1 MQTNGKAIDLPTEDI
16 VIKQKTFPS
25 CTLGE
30 LAVMDIPKRKAII
43 DPLIMEGSSMEIN
56 GGTGIGKTWF
66 TLEMLC
72 SIATGESFLG
82 KYEVKNPRPVYYID
96 GEMPFDS
103 IRDRVNMI
111 MGRYI
116 YKYKV
121 SEIPLHFS
129 NPLLFDNNYIPKIN
143 DPKVTQSLIK
153 DQIKRMSDIHGSP
166 IFICFDNL
174 SCLTDYKENDNDD
187 WTSMLDMYT
196 ELKHEKHSIC
206 HVHHVGKG
214 GHQRGASRK
223 HDALDCVIHLKRPED
238 YDASEGAVFNV
249 RFDKHRHFAGEDAR
263 SFKCSIKV
271 DQDLNQVTWD
281 ISKYKDLAHEEL
293 LTAYCNGLPDITYT
307 KLEGEFGISKSAIAR
322 TIKHCVTNGLYES
335 KMKEIYGEHDWLNY
349 DKLIN
354 KKKKKGVALSQNEEE
369 RGISPEIPF

>member
-1 MQTNGKAIDLPTEDI
+1 MQTNGKAIDLPEEEI

-30 LAVMDIPKRKAII
+30 LAVMDIKPRKPII
-43 DPLIMEGSSMEIN
+43 DPLIMEGASMEIN

-72 SIATGESFLG
+72 SIATGEKFLG
-82 KYEVKNPRPVYYID
+82 KYEVVNPRPVFYID

-111 MGRYI
+111 MARYI
-116 YKYKV
+116 YKYQVTK
-121 SEIPLHFS
+121 IPIHFS
-129 NPLLFDNNYIPKIN
+129 NPLLFDNNFIPKIN
-143 DPKVTQSLIK
+143 DTKVTQTLIK
-153 DQIKRMSDIHGSP
+153 DQIKRISDIHSSP
-166 IFICFDNL
+166 IFVCFDNL

-196 ELKHEKHSIC
+196 FLKHEGHSIC

-214 GHQRGASRK
+214 GQQRGASRK
-223 HDALDCVIHLKRPED
+223 HDALDTVIHLKRPEE

-249 RFDKHRHFAGEDAR
+249 RFDKHRHFAGEYAR

-271 DQDLNQVTWD
+271 DDNNKVSWD
-281 ISKYKDLAHEEL
+281 ISDYKDVASEEL
-293 LTAYCNGLPDITYT
+293 LTAYCSGLPDITYT
-307 KLEGEFGISKSAIAR
+307 KLEEEFGISKSTIGR
-322 TIKHCVTNGLYES
+322 TIKQCVKNGLYKI
-335 KMKEIYGEHDWLNY
+335 KMEEIYGDEWLNY

-354 KKKKKGVALSQNEEE
+354 KQTKKGVALSNTKEQTETTQEM
-369 RGISPEIPF
+369 PF

>member
-1 MQTNGKAIDLPTEDI
+1 MQTNKKAIDLPTEE
-16 VIKQKTFPS
+16 VIIEKKEFKSISLT
-25 CTLGE
+25 E
-30 LAVMDIPKRKAII
+30 LTIMDIPPRKAII

-72 SIATGESFLG
+72 SICTGEKFLG
-82 KYEVKNPRPVYYID
+82 KYEIANPRPVYYID
-96 GEMPFDS
+96 GEMPLDS
-103 IRDRVNMI
+103 IRERMNMI
-111 MGRYI
+111 MARYI

-121 SEIPLHFS
+121 SEIPFHIS
-129 NPLLFDNNYIPKIN
+129 NPLLFKNNFIPKIN
-143 DPKVTQSLIK
+143 DTKITQPMFN
-153 DQIKRMSDIHGSP
+153 DEVKRFSDIYQKP
-166 IFICFDNL
+166 LFICFDNL

-196 ELKHEKHSIC
+196 ELKHEGHSIC

-223 HDALDCVIHLKRPED
+223 HDALDTVIHLKRPEE

-249 RFDKHRHFAGEDAR
+249 KFDKHRHFAGEYAR

-271 DQDLNQVTWD
+271 DDNNKVSWD
-281 ISKYKDLAHEEL
+281 ISDFKDVASEEL
-293 LTAYCNGLPDITYT
+293 LTAYCMGLPDITYT
-307 KLEGEFGISKSAIAR
+307 KLEEEFGISKSSIGR
-322 TIKHCVTNGLYES
+322 TIKHCVKNGLYVT
-335 KMKEIYGEHDWLNY
+335 KMKEIYGDEWLKY

-354 KKKKKGVALSQNEEE
+354 KQTKKGVSLSNTKEPTETTT
-369 RGISPEIPF
+369 EIPF

>member
-72 SIATGESFLG
+72 SIATGEKFLG
-82 KYEVKNPRPVYYID
+82 KYEITNPRPVLYID
-96 GEMPFDS
+96 GEMPLDS
-103 IRDRVNMI
+103 IRERMNMI
-111 MGRYI
+111 MARYI

-121 SEIPLHFS
+121 SEIPFHIS
-129 NPLLFDNNYIPKIN
+129 NPLLFKNNFIPKIN
-143 DPKVTQSLIK
+143 DTKITQPMFK
-153 DQIKRMSDIHGSP
+153 DEVKRFSDIYQKP
-166 IFICFDNL
+166 LFICFDNL

-196 ELKHEKHSIC
+196 ELKHEGHSIC

-223 HDALDCVIHLKRPED
+223 HDALDTVIHLKRPEE

-249 RFDKHRHFAGEDAR
+249 KFDKHRHFAGEYAR
-263 SFKCSIKV
+263 SFKCAIKV
-271 DQDLNQVTWD
+271 DDNNKVSWD
-281 ISKYKDLAHEEL
+281 ISDFKDVASEEL
-293 LTAYCNGLPDITYT
+293 LTAYCMGLPDITYT
-307 KLEGEFGISKSAIAR
+307 KLEEEFGISKSSIGR
-322 TIKHCVTNGLYES
+322 TIKHCVKNGLYVT
-335 KMKEIYGEHDWLNY
+335 KMKEIYGDEWLKY

-354 KKKKKGVALSQNEEE
+354 KQTKKGVSLSNTKEPTETTT
-369 RGISPEIPF
+369 EIPF

>member
-1 MQTNGKAIDLPTEDI
+1 MQTNGKAIDLPEEEI

-72 SIATGESFLG
+72 SIATGEKFLG
-82 KYEVKNPRPVYYID
+82 KYEVVNPRPVFYID

-111 MGRYI
+111 MARYI
-116 YKYKV
+116 YKYQVTK
-121 SEIPLHFS
+121 IPIHFS
-129 NPLLFDNNYIPKIN
+129 NPLLFDNNFIPKIN
-143 DPKVTQSLIK
+143 DTKVTQTLIK
-153 DQIKRMSDIHGSP
+153 DQIKRISDIHSSP
-166 IFICFDNL
+166 IFVCFDNL

-196 ELKHEKHSIC
+196 FLKHEGHSIC

-214 GHQRGASRK
+214 GQQRGASRK
-223 HDALDCVIHLKRPED
+223 HDALDTVIHLKRPEE

-249 RFDKHRHFAGEDAR
+249 RFDKHRHFAGEYAR

-271 DQDLNQVTWD
+271 DDNNKVSWD
-281 ISKYKDLAHEEL
+281 ISDYKDIASEEL
-293 LTAYCNGLPDITYT
+293 LTAYCGGLPDITYT
-307 KLEGEFGISKSAIAR
+307 KLEEEFGISKSTIGR
-322 TIKHCVTNGLYES
+322 TIKHCVKNGLYKI
-335 KMKEIYGEHDWLNY
+335 KMEEIYGDEWLNY

-354 KKKKKGVALSQNEEE
+354 KQTKKGVALSNTKEQTETTQEM
-369 RGISPEIPF
+369 PF

>member
-1 MQTNGKAIDLPTEDI
+1 MQTNKKAIDLPTEE
-16 VIKQKTFPS
+16 VIIEKKEFKSVSLQEL
-25 CTLGE
+25 TL
-30 LAVMDIPKRKAII
+30 MDIPPRKAII

-72 SIATGESFLG
+72 SICTGEKFLG
-82 KYEVKNPRPVYYID
+82 KYEIANPRPVYYID
-96 GEMPFDS
+96 GEMPLDS
-103 IRDRVNMI
+103 IRERMNMI
-111 MGRYI
+111 MARYI

-121 SEIPLHFS
+121 SEIPFHIS
-129 NPLLFDNNYIPKIN
+129 NPLLFKNNFIPKIN
-143 DPKVTQSLIK
+143 DTKITQPMFK
-153 DQIKRMSDIHGSP
+153 DEVKRFSDIYQKP
-166 IFICFDNL
+166 LFICFDNL

-196 ELKHEKHSIC
+196 ELKHEGHSIC

-223 HDALDCVIHLKRPED
+223 HDALDTVIHLKRPEE

-249 RFDKHRHFAGEDAR
+249 RFDKHRHFAGEYAR

-271 DQDLNQVTWD
+271 DDNNKVSWD
-281 ISKYKDLAHEEL
+281 ISDFKDVASEEL
-293 LTAYCNGLPDITYT
+293 LTAYCMGLPDITYT
-307 KLEGEFGISKSAIAR
+307 KLEEEFGISKSTIGR
-322 TIKHCVTNGLYES
+322 TIKQCVKNGLYKI
-335 KMKEIYGEHDWLNY
+335 KMEEIYGDEWLNY

-354 KKKKKGVALSQNEEE
+354 KQTKKGVALSNTKEQTETTQEM
-369 RGISPEIPF
+369 PF

>member
-1 MQTNGKAIDLPTEDI
+1 MQTNKKAIDLPTEE
-16 VIKQKTFPS
+16 VIIEKKEFKS
-25 CTLGE
+25 ISLKE
-30 LAVMDIPKRKAII
+30 LTIMDIPPRKAII

-72 SIATGESFLG
+72 SICTGEKFLG
-82 KYEVKNPRPVYYID
+82 KYEVANPRPVYYID
-96 GEMPFDS
+96 GEMPLES
-103 IRDRVNMI
+103 IRDRMNMI
-111 MGRYI
+111 MARYI

-121 SEIPLHFS
+121 SEIPFHIS
-129 NPLLFDNNYIPKIN
+129 NPLLFKNNFIPKIN
-143 DPKVTQSLIK
+143 DTKITQPMFK
-153 DQIKRMSDIHGSP
+153 DEVKRFSDIYQKP
-166 IFICFDNL
+166 LFICFDNL

-196 ELKHEKHSIC
+196 ELKHEGHSIC

-223 HDALDCVIHLKRPED
+223 HDALDTVIHLKRPEE

-249 RFDKHRHFAGEDAR
+249 KFDKHRHFAGEYAR

-271 DQDLNQVTWD
+271 DDNNKVSWD
-281 ISKYKDLAHEEL
+281 ISDFKDVASEEL
-293 LTAYCNGLPDITYT
+293 LTAYCMGLPDITYT
-307 KLEGEFGISKSAIAR
+307 KLEEEFGISKSSIGR
-322 TIKHCVTNGLYES
+322 TIKHCVKNGLYVT
-335 KMKEIYGEHDWLNY
+335 KMKEIYGDEWLKY

-354 KKKKKGVALSQNEEE
+354 KQTKKGVSLSNTKEPTETTT
-369 RGISPEIPF
+369 EIPF

>member
-1 MQTNGKAIDLPTEDI
+1 MQTNKKAIDLPTEE
-16 VIKQKTFPS
+16 VIIEKKEFKS
-25 CTLGE
+25 ISLKE
-30 LAVMDIPKRKAII
+30 LTIMDIPPRKAII

-56 GGTGIGKTWF
+56 GASGIGKTWF
-66 TLEMLC
+66 TLDMLC

-121 SEIPLHFS
+121 SEIPFHIS
-129 NPLLFDNNYIPKIN
+129 NPLLFKNNFIPKIN
-143 DPKVTQSLIK
+143 DTKITQPIFK
-153 DQIKRMSDIHGSP
+153 DEVKRFSDIYQKP
-166 IFICFDNL
+166 LFICFDNL

-196 ELKHEKHSIC
+196 ELKHEGHSIC

-223 HDALDCVIHLKRPED
+223 HDALDTVIHLKRPEE
-238 YDASEGAVFNV
+238 YDSSEGAVFNV
-249 RFDKHRHFAGEDAR
+249 KFDKHRHFAGEYAR
-263 SFKCSIKV
+263 SFKCAIKV
-271 DQDLNQVTWD
+271 DDNNKVSWD
-281 ISKYKDLAHEEL
+281 ISDFKDVASEEL
-293 LTAYCNGLPDITYT
+293 LTAYCMGLPDITYT
-307 KLEGEFGISKSAIAR
+307 KLEEEFGISKSSIGR
-322 TIKHCVTNGLYES
+322 TIKHCVKNGLYVT
-335 KMKEIYGEHDWLNY
+335 KMKEIYGDEWLKY

-354 KKKKKGVALSQNEEE
+354 KQTKKGVSLSNTKEPTETTT
-369 RGISPEIPF
+369 EIPF

>member
-72 SIATGESFLG
+72 SICTGEKFLG
-82 KYEVKNPRPVYYID
+82 KYEIANPRPVYYID
-96 GEMPFDS
+96 GEMPLDS
-103 IRDRVNMI
+103 IRERMNMI
-111 MGRYI
+111 MARYI

-121 SEIPLHFS
+121 SEIPFHIS
-129 NPLLFDNNYIPKIN
+129 NPLLFKNNFIPKIN
-143 DPKVTQSLIK
+143 DTKITQPMFK
-153 DQIKRMSDIHGSP
+153 DEVKRFSDIYQKP
-166 IFICFDNL
+166 LFICFDNL

-196 ELKHEKHSIC
+196 ELKHEGHSIC

-214 GHQRGASRK
+214 GQQRGASRK
-223 HDALDCVIHLKRPED
+223 HDALDTVIHLKRPEE

-249 RFDKHRHFAGEDAR
+249 RFDKHRHFAGEYAR
-263 SFKCSIKV
+263 SFKCAIKV
-271 DQDLNQVTWD
+271 DDNNKVSWD
-281 ISKYKDLAHEEL
+281 ISDYKDVASEEL
-293 LTAYCNGLPDITYT
+293 LTAYCEGLPDITYT
-307 KLEGEFGISKSAIAR
+307 KLEEEFGISKSTIGR
-322 TIKHCVTNGLYES
+322 TIKQCVKNGLYKI
-335 KMKEIYGEHDWLNY
+335 KMEEIYGDEWLNY

-354 KKKKKGVALSQNEEE
+354 KQTKKGVALSNTKEQTETTQEM
-369 RGISPEIPF
+369 PF

>member
-1 MQTNGKAIDLPTEDI
+1 MQTNKKAIDLPTEE
-16 VIKQKTFPS
+16 VIIEKKEFKSVSLQEL
-25 CTLGE
+25 TL
-30 LAVMDIPKRKAII
+30 MDIPPRKAII

-72 SIATGESFLG
+72 SICTGEKFLG
-82 KYEVKNPRPVYYID
+82 KYEIANPRPVYYID
-96 GEMPFDS
+96 GEMPLDS
-103 IRDRVNMI
+103 IRERMNMI
-111 MGRYI
+111 MARYI

-121 SEIPLHFS
+121 SEIPFHIS
-129 NPLLFDNNYIPKIN
+129 NPLLFKNNFIPKIN
-143 DPKVTQSLIK
+143 DTKITQPMFK
-153 DQIKRMSDIHGSP
+153 DEVKRFSDIYQKP
-166 IFICFDNL
+166 LFICFDNL

-196 ELKHEKHSIC
+196 ELKHEGHSIC

-223 HDALDCVIHLKRPED
+223 HDALDTVIHLKRPEE

-249 RFDKHRHFAGEDAR
+249 KFDKHRHFAGEYAR

-271 DQDLNQVTWD
+271 DDNNKVSWD
-281 ISKYKDLAHEEL
+281 ISDFKDVASEEL
-293 LTAYCNGLPDITYT
+293 LTAYCMGLPDITYT
-307 KLEGEFGISKSAIAR
+307 KLEEEFGISKSSIGR
-322 TIKHCVTNGLYES
+322 TIKHCVKNGLYVT
-335 KMKEIYGEHDWLNY
+335 KMKEIYGDEWLKY

-354 KKKKKGVALSQNEEE
+354 KQTKKGVSLSNTKEPTETTT
-369 RGISPEIPF
+369 EIPF

>member
-1 MQTNGKAIDLPTEDI
+1 MQTNGKAIDLPTEEI

-72 SIATGESFLG
+72 SIATGEKFLG
-82 KYEVKNPRPVYYID
+82 KYEITNPRPVLYID

-103 IRDRVNMI
+103 IRDRVTMI
-111 MGRYI
+111 MARYI
-116 YKYKV
+116 YKYQV
-121 SEIPLHFS
+121 SKIPIHFS
-129 NPLLFDNNYIPKIN
+129 NPFLFENNFIPKIN
-143 DPKVTQSLIK
+143 DTKITQTLIK
-153 DQIKRMSDIHGSP
+153 DQIKRISDIHSSP
-166 IFICFDNL
+166 IFVCFDNL

-196 ELKHEKHSIC
+196 FLKHEGHSIC

-214 GHQRGASRK
+214 GQQRGASRK
-223 HDALDCVIHLKRPED
+223 HDALDTVIHLKRPED

-249 RFDKHRHFAGEDAR
+249 RFDKHRHFAGEYAR
-263 SFKCSIKV
+263 SFKCAIKV
-271 DQDLNQVTWD
+271 DDNNKVSWD
-281 ISKYKDLAHEEL
+281 ISDYKDVASEEL
-293 LTAYCNGLPDITYT
+293 LNAYCSGLPDITYT
-307 KLEGEFGISKSAIAR
+307 KLEEEFGISKSTIGR
-322 TIKHCVTNGLYES
+322 TIKQCVKNGLYKI
-335 KMKEIYGEHDWLNY
+335 KMEEIYGDEWLNY

-354 KKKKKGVALSQNEEE
+354 KQTKKGVALSNTEEQTE
-369 RGISPEIPF
+369 TTQEMPF